1 MTLVRET
8 VLGQGTPFEMR
19 LVTLRWRQGKAPTLG
34 GPNFLNGPC
43 GYSEILF
50 RGLKDLTPRQLEWR
64 PEYFGANVTFDYFG
78 SGLKKNRYVHGP
90 VFIKYFF
97 AH

>member
-19 LVTLRWRQGKAPTLG
+19 LVTLLCRQVKAPTVG

-43 GYSEILF
+43 GFSEILF
-50 RGLKDLTPRQLEWR
+50 PRVEGFDSATDGVAHEILWR
-64 PEYFGANVTFDYFG
+64 ECH
-78 SGLKKNRYVHGP
+78 L
-90 VFIKYFF
+90 
-97 AH
+97 